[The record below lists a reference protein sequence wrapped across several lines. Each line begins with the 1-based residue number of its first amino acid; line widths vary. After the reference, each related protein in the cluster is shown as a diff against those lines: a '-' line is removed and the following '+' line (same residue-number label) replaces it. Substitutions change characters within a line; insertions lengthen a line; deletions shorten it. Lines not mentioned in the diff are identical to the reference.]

1 MKTGP
6 DEDLNRATSTCD
18 GRYRGISTISTS
30 TDIYNTITY
39 TDIYDNVIST
49 DIYCAGTGASGRTTG
64 DVTRT
69 DPRTRRSTASC
80 PPAAAGVRERDLQ
93 TIYLI
98 II

>member
-18 GRYRGISTISTS
+18 GRYRVISTISTDIYRIS
-30 TDIYNTITY
+30 TDIYN
-39 TDIYDNVIST
+39 V
-49 DIYCAGTGASGRTTG
+49 CAGSAASGRTTG
-64 DVTRT
+64 GVTRT
-69 DPRTRRSTASC
+69 DPRPRRSMASC

-93 TIYLI
+93 TSSIMYLI